1 MTIAVDDLPRTV
13 QIYEN
18 MGWQTPPKGSGVR
31 EADIIKAR
39 AGFEYMV
46 I

>member
-18 MGWQTPPKGSGVR
+18 MGWQTPPKAAAYVKPTSSNLVQDL
-31 EADIIKAR
+31 DIW
-39 AGFEYMV
+39 
-46 I
+46 